1 MLLPLL
7 PDIPLF
13 IMHTLL
19 LFINSHTAQIFLF
32 NFVPVSWAS
41 SKDAIAI
48 SGVNVDYSAVFLYNE
63 SPSFETKGEMTGM
76 AEILDVL
83 RTEHKYPLTAFE
95 AEVLRMRLSAILTP
109 DPHSKGRDGYLVR
122 SLYFDS
128 FDNKD
133 FFEKQAG
140 IEYRKKIRL
149 RSYGDGGI
157 LKLETKQKQGSLQRK
172 LSLSVSRQEAEA
184 MIAGDYAFLLRR
196 ADPLAHQLYA
206 EMAAHVYLPRCVVD
220 YHRFA
225 FIAPANDTRIT
236 FDSCLSGSESDFD
249 IFSDSL
255 QLFPVPPLGG
265 VTLEVKYNRFLLS
278 YVKDA
283 LSLDGHP
290 ERASSKYCAVRTYS
304 LGGLSL

>member
-1 MLLPLL
+1 
-7 PDIPLF
+7 
-13 IMHTLL
+13 
-19 LFINSHTAQIFLF
+19 
-32 NFVPVSWAS
+32 
-41 SKDAIAI
+41 
-48 SGVNVDYSAVFLYNE
+48 
-63 SPSFETKGEMTGM
+63 M
-76 AEILDVL
+76 AEVLEVL
-83 RTEHKYPLTAFE
+83 RTEHKYPLSTYE
-95 AEVLRMRLSAILTP
+95 AEVLRLRLSSLLTP
-109 DPHSKGRDGYLVR
+109 DPHSRGRNGYLVR

-157 LKLETKQKQGSLQRK
+157 VKLETKQKQGSLQRK
-172 LSLSVSRQEAEA
+172 LSLTVSRAEAEA
-184 MIAGDYAFLLRR
+184 LINRDYAFLLQR
-196 ADPLAHQLYA
+196 ADPLAKKFYA
-206 EMAAHVYLPRCVVD
+206 EMAVGLYAPRCVVD

-225 FIAPANDTRIT
+225 FVVPVNDTRIT
-236 FDSCLSGSESDFD
+236 FDSCLAGSESNFNIFD
-249 IFSDSL
+249 DQI

-283 LSLDGHP
+283 LSLEGHP
-290 ERASSKYCAVRTYS
+290 ECASSKYCAVRTYS